1 MTPAPP
7 TTRSRAWVGGSAA
20 VLALV
25 AGLTLLGRYR
35 LVEPMALVAA
45 CERGEAPWLLC
56 ALRQGLVVLFVQNVL
71 GMGSTVLGVWSTI
84 TRARS
89 LAVAAVALGLMSV
102 ILFRFDAAFI
112 GITLGLLVLARA
124 LATQTGQLAGAKQQ
138 HQSGQP

>member
-1 MTPAPP
+1 MTGATS
-7 TTRSRAWVGGSAA
+7 TTRGLAWAAWSVG
-20 VLALV
+20 VVALV
-25 AGLTLLGRYR
+25 VGLTLLGRYR

-45 CERGEAPWLLC
+45 CERGEAHWLLC
-56 ALRQGLVVLFVQNVL
+56 SLRQGLVVLFVQNVL

-124 LATQTGQLAGAKQQ
+124 LATQADQLAGAKQQ
-138 HQSGQP
+138 HQPSQH

>member
-1 MTPAPP
+1 MTPPAPS
-7 TTRSRAWVGGSAA
+7 TRSLAWVGGSAV

-25 AGLTLLGRYR
+25 VGLTLLGRYR

-71 GMGSTVLGVWSTI
+71 GVWCTI
-84 TRARS
+84 TRTRW

-124 LATQTGQLAGAKQQ
+124 LASQSSQLGGAEQQ
-138 HQSGQP
+138 HQSGQ

>member
-1 MTPAPP
+1 MTPPAPS
-7 TTRSRAWVGGSAA
+7 TRSLAWVGGSAV

-25 AGLTLLGRYR
+25 VGLTLLGRYR

-71 GMGSTVLGVWSTI
+71 GMGSTVLGVWCSI
-84 TRARS
+84 TRTRW

-124 LATQTGQLAGAKQQ
+124 LASQSSQLGGAEQQ
-138 HQSGQP
+138 HQSGQ